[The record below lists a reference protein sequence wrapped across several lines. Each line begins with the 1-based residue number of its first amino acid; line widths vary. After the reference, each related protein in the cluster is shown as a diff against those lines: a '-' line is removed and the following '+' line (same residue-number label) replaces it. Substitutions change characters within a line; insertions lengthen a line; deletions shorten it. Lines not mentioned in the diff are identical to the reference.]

1 MSRLT
6 NNEAQSG
13 WTDELVIKFSHADFV
28 ASTTDDADV
37 RINYP
42 LKAGE
47 ALMGVGWRVDE
58 EFNDSGGGDE
68 LTLMIGDQSADP
80 NGYVTDK
87 EIHTDGTVITYAIHD
102 GALLDNENGVLKTA
116 DDNIACLFSPNTAT
130 GQSYAMSEL
139 TAGKIT
145 IFFDI
150 KRLTNLQ

>member
-1 MSRLT
+1 MARLS

-13 WTDELVIKFSHADFV
+13 WTDYITIDHSHADFV

-37 RINYP
+37 IIQYP

-47 ALMGVGWRVDE
+47 ALVAVGWRLDAD
-58 EFNDSGGGDE
+58 FNDSGGGDE
-68 LTLMIGDQSADP
+68 LTLMIGDASSDP
-80 NGYVTDK
+80 DGYITDK
-87 EIHTDGTVITYAIHD
+87 EIHTDGTEITYAFSD

-116 DDNIACLFSPNTAT
+116 DDNIDLKFSPNTAT
-130 GQSYAMSEL
+130 GQSYALSEL

-145 IFFDI
+145 VFFHI